1 MEQLYSKNGGKDKML
16 TYEQIKEL
24 IKSIDESS
32 LRIFELES
40 DGIKLKL
47 SKNKEAFKESL
58 KENSKEIISS
68 DNKVVASNIPEE
80 KEEAKEDSNKIE
92 NFKSIKSPLVGTYYS
107 SGTPGGKPYVEVGT
121 KVKKGEVLCI
131 VEAMKIMNEITAEED
146 CEILEVLRSDEEI
159 VEFGMELF
167 KIK

>member
-1 MEQLYSKNGGKDKML
+1 ML

>member
-1 MEQLYSKNGGKDKML
+1 ML

-68 DNKVVASNIPEE
+68 DNKVIASNIPEE

>member
-1 MEQLYSKNGGKDKML
+1 ML

-24 IKSIDESS
+24 IKSIDSSS

-47 SKNKEAFKESL
+47 SKNEESFKEIS
-58 KENSKEIISS
+58 KDSNSNGQAENNAIVINNKAEI
-68 DNKVVASNIPEE
+68 
-80 KEEAKEDSNKIE
+80 KEESIDIEDIKNNS
-92 NFKSIKSPLVGTYYS
+92 FKSVKSPLVGTFYS
-107 SGTPGGKPYVEVGT
+107 SGTPGGKPYVEIGS

-146 CEILEVLRSDEEI
+146 CEIVEVLRSDEDI

>member
-68 DNKVVASNIPEE
+68 DNKVAASNIPEE

-121 KVKKGEVLCI
+121 KVKKGEVICI